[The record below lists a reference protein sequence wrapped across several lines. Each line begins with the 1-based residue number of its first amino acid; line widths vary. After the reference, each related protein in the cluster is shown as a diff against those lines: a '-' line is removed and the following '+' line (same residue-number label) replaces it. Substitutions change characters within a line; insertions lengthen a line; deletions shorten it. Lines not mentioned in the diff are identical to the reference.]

1 MPCVDLLLCDL
12 SDFKK
17 EIINDHNKNSDDTNL
32 MSMVDYIGIL
42 AK

>member
-17 EIINDHNKNSDDTNL
+17 EINDHNKNSDDTNL